1 MILSATPPS
10 GGLTI
15 LMLVPHEPSLDP
27 RIHYTAAALAKR
39 HTVKVV
45 ATTRSRD
52 ARPATPADSRHGYET
67 VRLPYTM
74 LPWPEMA
81 WQALALPQAPGT
93 GARAGRAPAS
103 VTAKAFRLSLYRRLR
118 TNAAYLLQTLAV
130 NRTLQRYL
138 AANPIKPDIIF
149 CHDLYVMQTGVWL
162 KEQTGSSIV
171 YDSHEYY
178 AMQFVHP
185 SFVAATLW
193 YERKLAAH
201 ADLRLTVSPQLA
213 IELAEVLGT
222 QAFEAIPNAEPR
234 PPAPVIPFQS
244 QMAAMAKGRV
254 KFLYQGN
261 FVEGRGLDDLLREW
275 VAVDGERAAL
285 FLRGPE
291 NAVTAAL
298 KRQAEQLKLL
308 DRSVYFLPPVFE
320 SDLIAGAAEAD
331 IGIIPYKGDL
341 PSYRFACPNKLSQY
355 MHAGLAILT
364 NDIPFVVGLVRGH
377 DIGWVYDVNRPGS
390 LAEAVAAAL
399 DASARASRRERAKA
413 TAATSYCWEV
423 YEDRLLDLIDKVAA
437 ER

>member
-1 MILSATPPS
+1 MTLSATPPS

-45 ATTRSRD
+45 STTRSRD
-52 ARPATPADSRHGYET
+52 ARPAASADSQHGYET

-74 LPWPEMA
+74 LPWPDMA
-81 WQALALPQAPGT
+81 WQALLLPQARGT
-93 GARAGRAPAS
+93 RAGAGREPAS
-103 VTAKAFRLSLYRRLR
+103 VMAKAFRLSFYRRFR
-118 TNAAYLLQTLAV
+118 TNVAYLLQTLAV
-130 NRTLQRYL
+130 NHTLQRYL
-138 AANPIKPDIIF
+138 AANPIKPDIVF

-162 KEQTGSSIV
+162 KEQTGSPIV

-193 YERKLAAH
+193 YERKLAGH

-213 IELAEVLGT
+213 TELAEVLGT

-234 PPAPVIPFQS
+234 PSASVTPFGS
-244 QMAAMAKGRV
+244 QMAALANGRV

-261 FVEGRGLDDLLREW
+261 FVEGRGLNDLLREW
-275 VAVDGERAAL
+275 AAVDGERAAL

-291 NAVTAAL
+291 NAVTATL

-320 SDLIAGAAEAD
+320 ADLIAGAAEAD

-364 NDIPFVVGLVRGH
+364 NDIPFVAGLVRAH
-377 DIGWVYDVNRPGS
+377 DIGWVYDVSRPGS

-399 DASARASRRERAKA
+399 DAPARESRRAHAQE

-423 YEDRLLDLIDKVAA
+423 YEDRLLDLIDKVAV

>member
-1 MILSATPPS
+1 MTLSETPPS

-45 ATTRSRD
+45 STTRSRD
-52 ARPATPADSRHGYET
+52 ARPAASADSRDSYET

-74 LPWPEMA
+74 LPWPDMA
-81 WQALALPQAPGT
+81 WQALALPRAPGS
-93 GARAGRAPAS
+93 RPDAGRAPAS
-103 VTAKAFRLSLYRRLR
+103 VTAKAFRLPLYRRFR
-118 TNAAYLLQTLAV
+118 TNVAYLLQTLAV
-130 NRTLQRYL
+130 NHTLQRYL
-138 AANPIKPDIIF
+138 AANPVKPDIIF

-162 KEQTGSSIV
+162 KQQTGSAIV

-193 YERKLAAH
+193 YERKLASH

-222 QAFEAIPNAEPR
+222 PAFEAIPNAEPR
-234 PPAPVIPFQS
+234 PATPVTPLQS
-244 QMAAMAKGRV
+244 EMAVLAKGRV

-275 VAVDGERAAL
+275 GAVDGERAAL

-298 KRQAEQLKLL
+298 KRQAEQLQLL
-308 DRSVYFLPPVFE
+308 GRSVYFLPPVFE

-355 MHAGLAILT
+355 MHAGLAVLA
-364 NDIPFVVGLVRGH
+364 NDIPFVAGLVRGH

-390 LAEAVAAAL
+390 LAEAVSAAL
-399 DASARASRRERAKA
+399 DAPALAARRAHARA

-423 YEDRLLDLIDKVAA
+423 YEDRLLDLIDKVAV